1 MSATVIEIATADVVE
16 AVEAD
21 ATEATTKA
29 TPKKRD
35 LKKIGKHLARQITRQ
50 GITEFPLDAVMAAKL
65 VDRVQ
70 AKAIVAH
77 AKAIIE
83 ARGGEFPA
91 GVGV

>member
-1 MSATVIEIATADVVE
+1 MSADVIEIA
-16 AVEAD
+16 AVEVD
-21 ATEATTKA
+21 TTEAEAPAKA
-29 TPKKRD
+29 SGKKRD

-50 GITEFPLDAVMAAKL
+50 NITDYPLEAVMAAKL

-77 AKAIIE
+77 AAKVLE
-83 ARGGEFPA
+83 SRGLTLPA